1 MRGARLVDTGQC
13 VHCGLCLSSC
23 PTYLETGIEG
33 ESPRGRIFLLKALE
47 DDASAIN
54 PITIEYLDDCLDC
67 RACEAVCP
75 AHVPT
80 GHLVEA
86 WRADLREEGRQIQ
99 SGPVA
104 GFERL
109 SQPLTFFLGS
119 PHGISWLQRLARWSQ
134 WPIVGSFVTRMRMV
148 PIPAR
153 NLARGIPRKIP
164 RRLSRYR
171 RPTQSP
177 RPNATSR
184 AMLFVGCVMDA
195 VYADTNL
202 HTADLLE
209 LAGFEVVLPET
220 QRCCGAL
227 HMHGG
232 NPTVTREWAQANI
245 EAFEASGASAIVVNA
260 AGCGT
265 TLKEYAGLFE
275 PLDPWRAR
283 ARRFEAAVVDATVL
297 LAKSSLP
304 RISVAGSVITVHDPC
319 HLAHA
324 QGIRQEPRDLLTR
337 AGYAIREMAESDR
350 CCGSAG
356 IYNLT
361 HPEMAGQLLDRKIGN
376 IPEAVS
382 WVAAANP
389 GCLMQIQ
396 SRLADDPEGPTAIHP
411 LDLVWESYR
420 RAGFFEPGAS

>member
-1 MRGARLVDTGQC
+1 MDTGQC

-23 PTYLETGIEG
+23 PTYVETGIEG
-33 ESPRGRIFLLKALE
+33 ESPRGRIFLLKALQE
-47 DDASAIN
+47 DPSVIN

-86 WRADLREEGRQIQ
+86 WRAEQREALDLSQG
-99 SGPVA
+99 GPVSD
-104 GFERL
+104 FQRL

-119 PHGISWLQRLARWSQ
+119 PQGLSWLQRLARWSR
-134 WPIVGSFVTRMRMV
+134 WPVVGSFVTRMRMV
-148 PIPAR
+148 PEPAR
-153 NLARGIPRKIP
+153 DLVRGLPKKIP

-171 RPTQSP
+171 RPKLA
-177 RPNATSR
+177 RPDATSR

-195 VYADTNL
+195 VYADTNR
-202 HTADLLE
+202 HTIDLLE
-209 LAGFEVVLPET
+209 LAGVEVVLPST

-232 NPTVTREWAQANI
+232 DPTVTRGWAKANI
-245 EAFEASGASAIVVNA
+245 EAFEASGGPAIVVNA
-260 AGCGT
+260 AGCGA
-265 TLKEYAGLFE
+265 TLKEYAALFD
-275 PLDPWRAR
+275 PSDPWHAR
-283 ARRFEAAVVDATVL
+283 AKRFEARVVDATVL
-297 LAKSSLP
+297 LARADLP
-304 RISVAGSVITVHDPC
+304 RASAIESPITVHDPC

-324 QGIRQEPRDLLTR
+324 QGIRQEPRQLLTR
-337 AGYAIREMAESDR
+337 AGYTIQEMVEADR

-361 HPEMAGQLLDRKIGN
+361 HPEMAKKLLDRKIAN
-376 IPEAVS
+376 IPETVA

-389 GCLMQIQ
+389 GCLLQMQ
-396 SRLADDPEGPTAIHP
+396 SRLADNREGPTAVHP
-411 LDLVWESYR
+411 IDLVWESYR
-420 RAGFFEPGAS
+420 RVGFFETGAS

>member
-1 MRGARLVDTGQC
+1 MDTGQC

-23 PTYLETGIEG
+23 PTYVETGIEG
-33 ESPRGRIFLLKALE
+33 ESPRGRIFLLKALH
-47 DDASAIN
+47 DDPSVIN

-86 WRADLREEGRQIQ
+86 WRAAQREELGQNPN
-99 SGPVA
+99 GPGA
-104 GFERL
+104 GFQRL

-119 PHGISWLQRLARWSQ
+119 PHGLSWLQRLARWSR
-134 WPIVGSFVTRMRMV
+134 WPVVGSFVTRMRML
-148 PIPAR
+148 PEPAR
-153 NLARGIPRKIP
+153 ELARGIPKKIP
-164 RRLSRYR
+164 NRLSRYR
-171 RPTQSP
+171 PTKPARPD
-177 RPNATSR
+177 ATAR

-195 VYADTNL
+195 VYSDTNL

-209 LAGFEVVLPET
+209 LAGVEVVLPQT

-232 NPTVTREWAQANI
+232 DPTVTREWAQANI

-260 AGCGT
+260 AGCGS
-265 TLKEYAGLFE
+265 TLKEYAALFE
-275 PLDPWRAR
+275 PLDPWHTRAQ
-283 ARRFEAAVVDATVL
+283 RFEAAVVDATVF

-304 RISVAGSVITVHDPC
+304 RTSAVGSPITVHDPC

-324 QGIRQEPRDLLTR
+324 QGIRQEPRELLTR
-337 AGYAIREMAESDR
+337 AGYTIEEMAESDR

-361 HPEMAGQLLDRKIGN
+361 HPEMAGQLLDRKIAN
-376 IPEAVS
+376 IPQAVT
-382 WVAAANP
+382 WVATANP

-396 SRLADDPEGPTAIHP
+396 SRLADSPKGPTAIHP
-411 LDLVWESYR
+411 IDLVWESYR